1 MQLDPWVPPCVL
13 FGWWFS
19 PWALWGY
26 WLVRIVVPPLGL
38 QVSSAP
44 LVLSLAPPL
53 GTLCSDQCF
62 IESINF
68 CICQTLAEPL
78 RRQLYQV
85 PVSKSAVQ
93 FTVGSSECSIQSQT
107 LHGYISNPVL
117 YNQASKHESVE
128 MMLPI

>member
-1 MQLDPWVPPCVL
+1 
-13 FGWWFS
+13 
-19 PWALWGY
+19 
-26 WLVRIVVPPLGL
+26 
-38 QVSSAP
+38 

-128 MMLPI
+128 MMLPIWDSQESTSAQVMRRVRASRHTRKICWLHHPLRKEESPS